1 MATYQTYQQI
11 GMAEDVSDVI
21 ANISPTS
28 TPMQSMFKTDK
39 VHARTFE
46 YQEDA
51 IRASAVNAAV
61 EGADASYIT
70 IAATTMRSN
79 TTQIFSEAFQV
90 SNTAE
95 TVRTYGRAKET
106 AYQLAKTLK
115 ALKLDYER
123 ALCGVSQAMV
133 AGSASAARKMASM
146 DQQIS
151 TSLDAGSNATD
162 ALTESKLLTLSE
174 TCFSNGSECSVLS
187 IKPADSTIVA
197 GFATATGRNREIDN
211 KTLINTIDVLITPFF
226 ETKVVLN
233 RQQANLSTHAY
244 LMDPSMF
251 RNVVLRPYTRTAM
264 AVTGDS
270 QKHLVTA
277 ELSNKHLSFADSGMI
292 TGLS

>member
-46 YQEDA
+46 YQEDS
-51 IRASAVNAAV
+51 IRSSAVNAAV

-70 IAATTMRSN
+70 ISPTTMRSN

-90 SNTAE
+90 SNTSE
-95 TVRTYGRAKET
+95 VVRTYGRAKET

-151 TSLDAGSNATD
+151 TSLDAGSNSTD
-162 ALTESKLLTLSE
+162 ALTEAKLLTLSE

>member
-151 TSLDAGSNATD
+151 TTVDAGSNSTD
-162 ALTESKLLTLSE
+162 ALTESKLLDLSE
-174 TCFSNGSECSVLS
+174 DCFTNGSECSVLS

>member
-1 MATYQTYQQI
+1 
-11 GMAEDVSDVI
+11 
-21 ANISPTS
+21 
-28 TPMQSMFKTDK
+28 MFKTDK
-39 VHARTFE
+39 VSARTFE
-46 YQEDA
+46 YQEDS
-51 IRASAVNAAV
+51 IRSSAVNAAV

-70 IAATTMRSN
+70 IAPTVMRSN

-106 AYQLAKTLK
+106 AFQLAKTLK

-123 ALCGVSQAMV
+123 ALCGVSQAVV

-151 TSLDAGSNATD
+151 TSLDAGSNSTD
-162 ALTESKLLTLSE
+162 PLTEAKLLTLSE
-174 TCFSNGSECSVLS
+174 TCFGNGSECSVLS
-187 IKPADSTIVA
+187 IKPGDSTLVA
-197 GFATATGRNREIDN
+197 AFATATGRNREIDN

-251 RNVVLRPYTRTAM
+251 RNAVLRPYTRTAM

-270 QKHLVTA
+270 QKLLVTA

>member
-1 MATYQTYQQI
+1 
-11 GMAEDVSDVI
+11 
-21 ANISPTS
+21 
-28 TPMQSMFKTDK
+28 
-39 VHARTFE
+39 
-46 YQEDA
+46 
-51 IRASAVNAAV
+51 
-61 EGADASYIT
+61 
-70 IAATTMRSN
+70 
-79 TTQIFSEAFQV
+79 
-90 SNTAE
+90 
-95 TVRTYGRAKET
+95 
-106 AYQLAKTLK
+106 
-115 ALKLDYER
+115 
-123 ALCGVSQAMV
+123 
-133 AGSASAARKMASM
+133 MASM

-151 TSLDAGSNATD
+151 TSLDAGSNSTD
-162 ALTESKLLTLSE
+162 ALTEAKLLTLSQ
-174 TCFSNGSECSVLS
+174 TCFTNGSECSVLS

-197 GFATATGRNREIDN
+197 AFATATGRNREIDN

-251 RNVVLRPYTRTAM
+251 RNAVLRPYTRTAM

>member
-123 ALCGVSQAMV
+123 ALCGVSQAVV

-151 TSLDAGSNATD
+151 TSLDAGSNSTD
-162 ALTESKLLTLSE
+162 PLTEAKLLTLSE

-233 RQQANLSTHAY
+233 RQQANLSTIAY

>member
-70 IAATTMRSN
+70 ISPTTMRSN
-79 TTQIFSEAFQV
+79 TTQIFTEAFQV
-90 SNTAE
+90 SNTSE

-151 TSLDAGSNATD
+151 TSLDAGSNSTD
-162 ALTESKLLTLSE
+162 ALTEAKLLTLSQ
-174 TCFSNGSECSVLS
+174 TCFTNGSECSVLS

-270 QKHLVTA
+270 QKHLVVA